1 MDQTCKSLI
10 LNPITLYKDRK
21 DKKERCFIEPSINS
35 CRVLRILIQVSLRFK
50 ELDEF
55 DALINDKFSKF
66 FSVRAEYFEVVR
78 KKPIEVFLI

>member
-1 MDQTCKSLI
+1 MFNRAQYKFLQSSL
-10 LNPITLYKDRK
+10 N
-21 DKKERCFIEPSINS
+21 FIK
-35 CRVLRILIQVSLRFK
+35 VSLRFK

-78 KKPIEVFLI
+78 KKPIEVFLIYFRDIMLVF